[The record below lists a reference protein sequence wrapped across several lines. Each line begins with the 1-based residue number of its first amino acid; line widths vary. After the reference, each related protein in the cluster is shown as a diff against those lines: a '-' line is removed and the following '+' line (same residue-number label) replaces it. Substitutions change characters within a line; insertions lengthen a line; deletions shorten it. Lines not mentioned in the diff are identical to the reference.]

1 VRYSATFRFSGA
13 DARALYF
20 SVCQEAGDVGGRSS
34 VHVSMEGNNTL
45 VLEARATDAAALR
58 AALNTWLRLVNI
70 AIEMRELA
78 DRETDPSIFH

>member
-1 VRYSATFRFSGA
+1 
-13 DARALYF
+13 
-20 SVCQEAGDVGGRSS
+20 
-34 VHVSMEGNNTL
+34 MEGNNTL